1 MGRVLLRSSPPSL
14 PTRLSQSARLP
25 SSPSTLSPPF
35 TTLLP
40 TTPQL
45 SLPSTTLS
53 TLLQLLLPS
62 TTLSTLLQLL
72 LPSTMLS
79 TLLQLLLQLQLPTSQ
94 LQHTK
99 LRLTPMRFPPTP
111 SPTPLPMTTP
121 SLTSTLRRPP
131 MVPAMSRDHTLS
143 LCPMAESRR

>member
-1 MGRVLLRSSPPSL
+1 MG
-14 PTRLSQSARLP
+14 
-25 SSPSTLSPPF
+25 STLSPPSI
-35 TTLLP
+35 TLLP

-45 SLPSTTLS
+45 SLPSTMLSTLLQLLLPSITLS

-62 TTLSTLLQLL
+62 ITLSTLLQLL
-72 LPSTMLS
+72 PTLS
-79 TLLQLLLQLQLPTSQ
+79 TLLQLMLQLQLPTSQ